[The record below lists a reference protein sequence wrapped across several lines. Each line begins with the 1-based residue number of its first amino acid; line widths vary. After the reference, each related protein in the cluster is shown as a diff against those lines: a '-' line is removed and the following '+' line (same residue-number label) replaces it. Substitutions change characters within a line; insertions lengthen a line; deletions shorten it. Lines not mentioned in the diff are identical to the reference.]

1 MTTRLTLFADVILP
15 LPIPYL
21 FTYRVPVELNEYV
34 EVGKRVVVQFGKKKL
49 YSGIVSHLH
58 SIPPKAYQAK
68 YIDSILDESPVV
80 NESQLK
86 FWKWLSSYYLCS
98 IGEVMNAALPTGLK
112 LVSKTKII
120 RNEEVE
126 ISPNELSDK
135 EYLILEALE
144 IRNVLEMSEVDSIV
158 SSSSSYKVI
167 KSLLEKNA
175 VIVAEQL
182 KEKYKPKVEKYVQL
196 PANFSE
202 NEVRNAFESLEKA
215 PKQLEAFMMFL
226 QLKKEAESIPKKKLI
241 RLANTSS
248 SIVKQLIVKGFLCE
262 VSKEESRI
270 ETKNVQE
277 NIDSLSV
284 IQEAAIK
291 EIKVYFEQDK
301 TVLLHGVT
309 GSGKTEVYI
318 QLIQEQ
324 LEKGNQ
330 VLYLLPEIAL
340 TTQIITRLRKKFG
353 DKVGIYHSKS
363 NSHERVEVWNELL
376 KKEKSRFQIIIGA
389 RSAIFL
395 PFHNLG
401 LAIVDEEHDSSYKQQ
416 DPAPRYQG
424 RDASLYLSS
433 IHGAKVLLGSATPSI
448 ESYWNAKEKK
458 FGLVEIT
465 ERYGEVKLPEIV
477 ISDLKEATRKKKMK
491 SHFSQFLID
500 EMQTYLDNKE
510 QIILFQNRRGYN
522 PSWLCESC
530 GWVPQCKNCDIS
542 LTYHKYTHYQKC
554 HYCGFTEK
562 PISKCKACGS
572 NSLKMQG
579 FGTEKIE
586 EDLSLYFPTS
596 AVKRMDYD
604 TTRNKN
610 GYQHIIDNFE
620 QGAIDILVGTQMVT
634 KGLDF
639 DNVGMVGVLNADSL
653 LHYPDFR
660 SFERSFQLLTQV
672 AGRAG
677 RKEKQGKVII
687 QTYSPEHPVIERVI
701 ENDFLGMYNQEI
713 EEREKYG
720 YPPFYR
726 LIKITVKHRERE
738 RSAEAADEL
747 GKLLKKQLGARVLG
761 PETPAIARIKNLYI
775 NQLMIKFERKIS
787 PVKLK
792 EFIRETVGKFNNQ
805 PHFKSVRIVLDV
817 DFY

>member
-284 IQEAAIK
+284 IQEAAIQ

-433 IHGAKVLLGSATPSI
+433 IHGANVLLGSATPSI

-465 ERYGEVKLPEIV
+465 ERYGNLKLPEIV
-477 ISDLKEATRKKKMK
+477 ISNLKEATRKKKMK

-747 GKLLKKQLGARVLG
+747 SKLLKKQLGARVLG

-792 EFIRETVGKFNNQ
+792 EFIQETVGKFNNQ
-805 PHFKSVRIVLDV
+805 PHFKSVRIVMDV

>member
-761 PETPAIARIKNLYI
+761 PETPTIARIKNLYI